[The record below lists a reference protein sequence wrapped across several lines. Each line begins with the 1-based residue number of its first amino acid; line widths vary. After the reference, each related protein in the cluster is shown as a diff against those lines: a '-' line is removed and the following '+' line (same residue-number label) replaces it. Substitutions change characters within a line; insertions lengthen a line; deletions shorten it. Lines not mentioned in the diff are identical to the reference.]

1 MNISKKDNRF
11 SQGFT
16 LIEILVVIAIIVLI
30 AGVTL
35 ASIKASKDK
44 AADVDTRKTLSELAL
59 KAEGQEIAPGVID
72 YSKAFTAIAAPAA
85 ITELAT
91 KLKLTATDYQ
101 YVSTPT
107 SYAIVFP
114 LKKGGY
120 YCVDSVSR
128 ATGKEVTGLLAT
140 TGPQDCTNA
149 NRIVP
154 RPDGWD
160 TLGGG
165 GGGGGGGNQGPV
177 ITFVG
182 GDFYDPAPDARGP
195 GLCSPD
201 ACVTS
206 YDYTDPHMDV
216 YYIANLLGLAVETD
230 PRISE
235 YQINSK
241 FDFPLWGFTAI
252 DPQDGN
258 ISDRF
263 DYDTTPTAGTTA
275 SNKAAAQA
283 ILNYLNT
290 KNHTGYTISTN
301 HYTCNSDYVVYN
313 LWATDND
320 GNQTFKDFPVYAC
333 DIQ

>member
-1 MNISKKDNRF
+1 MKKRLH
-11 SQGFT
+11 SAKGFT

-30 AGVTL
+30 SGVTL
-35 ASIKASKDK
+35 ASVKASKDK
-44 AADVDTRKTLSELAL
+44 AADVDTRKVVSEIAL
-59 KAEGQEIAPGVID
+59 KAEAQEIAPGVID
-72 YSKAFTAIAAPAA
+72 YSKAFTAIAAPAT

-91 KLKLTATDYQ
+91 KLKLSPADYQ
-101 YVSTPT
+101 YVSTPS

-120 YCVDSVSR
+120 YCIDSVGH
-128 ATGKEVTGLLAT
+128 ATGKEVTGLLAD
-140 TGPQDCTNA
+140 TGPQDCGNA
-149 NRIVP
+149 TRSVP

-160 TLGGG
+160 TGGGG
-165 GGGGGGGNQGPV
+165 GGGGGGGNNSPV

-182 GDFYDPAPDARGP
+182 GDFYDSAPDARGA

-206 YDYTDPHMDV
+206 YDYNDPHMDV
-216 YYIANLLGLAVETD
+216 YYIANLLGLETETD
-230 PRISE
+230 PRVSE

-252 DPQDGN
+252 DAQDGN

-263 DYDTTPTAGTTA
+263 DYDTTPTFSGYLAPTV
-275 SNKAAAQA
+275 SAAQA
-283 ILNYLNT
+283 VLDYVNT
-290 KNHTGYTISTN
+290 KYHGGYIIGTN
-301 HYTCNSDYVVYN
+301 HYSCNRSYVVYN

-320 GNQTFKDFPVYAC
+320 GNQTFKNFPVYAC